1 MESDNSNSPTRPDFS
16 RRTEHVQ
23 SPPSRG
29 TSEYCTVWTD
39 QLSAPTLHSFTSHSP
54 VGPTV
59 PVPETPKEIFQLF
72 FTPDLMEE
80 IKQQTNKYARE
91 VSSPEKLSTWT
102 DVTVQELYAYLGFN
116 FLMGLNPKPSIEDYW
131 QKDPIYH
138 YKPISDRISR
148 DRYKDISRYLHF
160 VDNQTLTPRG
170 SPNYDRLGKV
180 RPLLSYLTERF
191 KTIYNPSREV
201 AVDEAMIKFQGRTS
215 LKQYMPMKPIK
226 RGIKVWVLA
235 DSSNGYF

>member
-1 MESDNSNSPTRPDFS
+1 MEWDNSNSPTRPDFT

-23 SPPSRG
+23 SPPSCG
-29 TSEYCTVWTD
+29 TSEYSTVWTD

-54 VGPTV
+54 VDPTV

-91 VSSPEKLSTWT
+91 VSSQEKLSTWT
-102 DVTVQELYAYLGFN
+102 DVTVQKLYAYLGFK
-116 FLMGLNPKPSIEDYW
+116 FLIGLNPKPSIEDYW
-131 QKDPIYH
+131 KKDPIYH
-138 YKPISDRISR
+138 YKPISDRISW

-191 KTIYNPSREV
+191 KTIYNPCREV

-215 LKQYMPMKPIK
+215 LKQ
-226 RGIKVWVLA
+226 
-235 DSSNGYF
+235 

>member
-1 MESDNSNSPTRPDFS
+1 
-16 RRTEHVQ
+16 
-23 SPPSRG
+23 
-29 TSEYCTVWTD
+29 
-39 QLSAPTLHSFTSHSP
+39 
-54 VGPTV
+54 
-59 PVPETPKEIFQLF
+59 
-72 FTPDLMEE
+72 
-80 IKQQTNKYARE
+80 
-91 VSSPEKLSTWT
+91 
-102 DVTVQELYAYLGFN
+102 
-116 FLMGLNPKPSIEDYW
+116 MGLNPKPSIEDYW

-138 YKPISDRISR
+138 YKSISDRISR

-170 SPNYDRLGKV
+170 SPNYNRLGKV
-180 RPLLSYLTERF
+180 RPFLSYLTERF

-235 DSSNGYF
+235 DSSNGYFSRLEVYTGRKNNTIEHCLGANVVK